1 MGRRLDI
8 AKARASVPVEASCF
22 CCRNAGA
29 ASCAT
34 EARFWALPLR
44 SGGQLRKRASQ
55 SVLTSKSSQPPGAL
69 PMNILI
75 VFDHPRC
82 DSSFCGASARPSA
95 GGGSPQR
102 ATALEVADLRAEGFD
117 PRLPVADE
125 PDWDNPDK
133 VYSAEVLREQ
143 ERISRNDALAFVFP
157 VWWWSF
163 PAATKGWIDRVW
175 NNGWAYGARTLPHQK
190 ALLIGAASND
200 AAVMPS
206 ATTTA

>member
-1 MGRRLDI
+1 
-8 AKARASVPVEASCF
+8 
-22 CCRNAGA
+22 
-29 ASCAT
+29 
-34 EARFWALPLR
+34 
-44 SGGQLRKRASQ
+44 
-55 SVLTSKSSQPPGAL
+55 
-69 PMNILI
+69 MNILI
-75 VFDHPRC
+75 VFDHPRR
-82 DSSFCGASARPSA
+82 DSSFCGAVLDHLQRGIAAA
-95 GGGSPQR
+95 GHGS
-102 ATALEVADLRAEGFD
+102 EVADLRAEGFD

-200 AAVMPS
+200 AAGYAKRGYDSAMQTQLVTGIMDYCGIPEARLELLYDVMAGPETRKEQLS
-206 ATTTA
+206 RVRDLGATYF